1 MHISRTALAII
12 AVAVSLTAAASAN
25 ATGLPASL
33 ARPGSLQPPAGVPA
47 TVTLQ
52 TESYSRA
59 SGITVVSS
67 RDSSGSK
74 SVKGSAGDWARF
86 DNVDLGAGVT
96 ALAARIAV
104 SPSAPAGSILVR
116 TGTRTGAVVGQ
127 IPMVR
132 TGGWTIWQTVNVT
145 LSKALIGRQ
154 TLYMTFN
161 GDVGGSDVGNINWIS
176 FSGAEQVVPTPVP
189 VPSASSTSGSA
200 APAGGEV
207 GTPVT
212 VAPSVAVSSTP
223 VAVAPSGAA
232 PGTGGTAGFPTSRD
246 ARLWPFRA
254 DSIWNMPRGA
264 SATLIP
270 AGLGAT
276 GNIYADDDVVIMA
289 PDAPLTP
296 VYTNYKDW
304 SDPTPG
310 ARCAAEG
317 PLITN
322 LPIPTALVLPDEGKT
337 PNMSAAVLLADGR
350 TIYQTQ
356 PMHRCVAGSYAT
368 SHYAFQSDDII
379 TGTGQYGAHG
389 GSNLSSLGGTIRVGE
404 LRPGT
409 TIRHAL
415 KLAIDAGRFIAYN
428 NDGTRGYRWPAAVA
442 DGYAASRYA
451 GSISALEMGA
461 LLVLPADFPVDALSS
476 EPGRI
481 IARALRDYG
490 AYVADDSYWD
500 AAGIMVEW
508 GNAGRLVDQF
518 RTDYGYN
525 FAGPIGT
532 TPFLSDLGKILPKL
546 VIVADNSP
554 TTIGGTGT
562 RMAPLAPPFT

>member
-1 MHISRTALAII
+1 
-12 AVAVSLTAAASAN
+12 
-25 ATGLPASL
+25 
-33 ARPGSLQPPAGVPA
+33 
-47 TVTLQ
+47 
-52 TESYSRA
+52 
-59 SGITVVSS
+59 
-67 RDSSGSK
+67 
-74 SVKGSAGDWARF
+74 
-86 DNVDLGAGVT
+86 
-96 ALAARIAV
+96 
-104 SPSAPAGSILVR
+104 
-116 TGTRTGAVVGQ
+116 
-127 IPMVR
+127 
-132 TGGWTIWQTVNVT
+132 
-145 LSKALIGRQ
+145 
-154 TLYMTFN
+154 
-161 GDVGGSDVGNINWIS
+161 
-176 FSGAEQVVPTPVP
+176 
-189 VPSASSTSGSA
+189 
-200 APAGGEV
+200 
-207 GTPVT
+207 
-212 VAPSVAVSSTP
+212 
-223 VAVAPSGAA
+223 
-232 PGTGGTAGFPTSRD
+232 
-246 ARLWPFRA
+246 LWPFRV

-264 SATLIP
+264 SAALIP

-296 VYTNYKDW
+296 VYTNYVDW

-310 ARCAAEG
+310 ARCAVQG

-322 LPIPTALVLPDEGKT
+322 LPIPAALVLPDEGGT

-356 PMHRCVAGSYAT
+356 PMHRCVAGSHAT
-368 SHYAFQSDDII
+368 SHHAFQSDDII

-404 LRPGT
+404 LRPGS

-415 KLAIDAGRFIAYN
+415 KLSIDAGRFIAYN

-451 GSISALEMGA
+451 GSIPALEMGA
-461 LLVLPADFPVDALSS
+461 LLVLPADFPVDTLTS
-476 EPGRI
+476 EPARI

-525 FAGPIGT
+525 LAGPIGT
-532 TPFLSDLGKILPKL
+532 TPFLTDLGKILPNL
-546 VIVADNSP
+546 AIVADNSP
-554 TTIGGTGT
+554 TTIGGTGP
-562 RMAPLAPPFT
+562 RMAPLAPPFS